1 MNAIFRKLD
10 VNYDKLDQYNASMM
24 VSEARWTIIIGE
36 TVHNRTKQECRAGQ
50 TGHVPRAPPP
60 LPNGA
65 LLPSPPHGKIRLA
78 AHVSQHYIYFP
89 GAHTVLNPALGISI
103 ATLQMI

>member
-10 VNYDKLDQYNASMM
+10 VNYDKLDQYNASVM

-36 TVHNRTKQECRAGQ
+36 TVHNRAKQECRAGQ

-60 LPNGA
+60 A
-65 LLPSPPHGKIRLA
+65 KWSFATPPPLEKYVWQLTFHSIIYT
-78 AHVSQHYIYFP
+78 SQ
-89 GAHTVLNPALGISI
+89 GLTQS
-103 ATLQMI
+103 